1 MWNGKILVLF
11 LGENAHFWLW
21 TAQIQTLIS
30 PWYFNGKFIWNTK
43 TTILMRSNLLMKIK
57 QKISHFRQCLDQ
69 RWWIF
74 NPPILRLLHV
84 EYKQNLVGMRLNLI
98 CVKCLPLFYMH
109 IMTFQH
115 LLICFLHLSTAP
127 SCISY
132 QNSPIFLASFLV
144 PFNECYE
151 RLYCFTVSK

>member
-1 MWNGKILVLF
+1 M
-11 LGENAHFWLW
+11 AP
-21 TAQIQTLIS
+21 AA
-30 PWYFNGKFIWNTK
+30 
-43 TTILMRSNLLMKIK
+43 SNLYMLDPYMSTLYHYNIKFLSQFAPAGQVIWKFQFWRELNLEPLYLKNYCTLVKQQNKIEVQLFSWGMIYLWK
-57 QKISHFRQCLDQ
+57 LNKKMSHFRQCSDQ

-84 EYKQNLVGMRLNLI
+84 EYKQNLVGMLLNLI

-127 SCISY
+127 SCIS
-132 QNSPIFLASFLV
+132 
-144 PFNECYE
+144 
-151 RLYCFTVSK
+151 